1 MKKIYCALG
10 ILLVIT
16 GFCWFTAWR
25 VGDLCNTSVSLLEA
39 AETQVMLG
47 DYDAAE
53 ETVNHS
59 FRFWN
64 RHEGFFGMALRHTE
78 SDDVGIL
85 YPVLQEACRQKDQG
99 EFLLRVRELTA
110 SLQQL
115 GRMEQPYLFN
125 IL

>member
-1 MKKIYCALG
+1 MKKIYCVLG

-59 FRFWN
+59 FRLWN
-64 RHEGFFGMALRHTE
+64 RHECFFGMALRHTE

-85 YPVLQEACRQKDQG
+85 YPVLQEACQQKDQR

>member
-25 VGDLCNTSVSLLEA
+25 AGDLCNTSASLLEA

-47 DYDAAE
+47 DYDAAM

-59 FRFWN
+59 FQLWN
-64 RHEGFFGMALRHTE
+64 RHEEFFGMALRHTE
-78 SDDVGIL
+78 SDDIGIL

-99 EFLLRVRELTA
+99 EFLLRTRELA
-110 SLQQL
+110 ANLRHL

>member
-25 VGDLCNTSVSLLEA
+25 VNDLCNSSASLLEA

-53 ETVNHS
+53 ETISHS
-59 FRFWN
+59 FR
-64 RHEGFFGMALRHTE
+64 HEGLFGMALRHTE

-85 YPVLQEACRQKDQG
+85 YPVLLEVCRQKDQG
-99 EFLLRVRELTA
+99 EFLLRTRELA
-110 SLQQL
+110 ANLRHL

>member
-1 MKKIYCALG
+1 MKKIYCSLG

-25 VGDLCNTSVSLLEA
+25 VGDLCNTAVSLLEA

-47 DYDAAE
+47 DYDAAV

-59 FRFWN
+59 FQLWN

-85 YPVLQEACRQKDQG
+85 YPVLQEACRQKDQE
-99 EFLLRVRELTA
+99 EFLLRSRELTA
-110 SLQQL
+110 NLRHL